1 MARMSRFRGIPQTIE
16 RAQPRPSTT
25 SSSSLAAL
33 QELFVDRYGALKTR
47 LARRL
52 GSHDWAEEALQD
64 TYLRL
69 DGAEIA
75 GTVRNPT
82 AYLFRTAF
90 NIALNQ
96 MRADRRL
103 LSAAEVEGLLQIADE
118 APDALQVFEG
128 RAEMS
133 RLSKIIATLP
143 ERQRAILLA
152 SRVEGIPRVQI
163 AARFGISVGMVDKEL
178 SQAQEYCALR
188 FGRKKTR

>member
-1 MARMSRFRGIPQTIE
+1 MAKMPRSPEAARPADQQSASE
-16 RAQPRPSTT
+16 PRPS
-25 SSSSLAAL
+25 SPLATL
-33 QELFVDRYGALKTR
+33 QELLTDRYGILKTR

-52 GSHDWAEEALQD
+52 GSQDCAEEALQD

-90 NIALNQ
+90 NVALNR
-96 MRADRRL
+96 MRADRRR
-103 LSAAEVEGLLQIADE
+103 LSAVEVEGLLHIADE

-128 RAEMS
+128 RAEIL
-133 RLSKIIATLP
+133 RLSKIIAKLP

-152 SRVEGIPRVQI
+152 SRVEGVSRQQI
-163 AARFGISVGMVDKEL
+163 AERFGISVGMVDKEL
-178 SQAQEYCALR
+178 QQAQEYCAIR
-188 FGRKKTR
+188 FGWKKTT

>member
-1 MARMSRFRGIPQTIE
+1 MAKSPGAPEASKLVEHQQADGPQ
-16 RAQPRPSTT
+16 PS
-25 SSSSLAAL
+25 SPLATL
-33 QELFVDRYGALKTR
+33 QELLTDRYGALKTR

-69 DGAEIA
+69 DGAEID
-75 GTVRNPT
+75 GKVRNPI

-96 MRADRRL
+96 MRADRRR
-103 LSAAEVEGLLQIADE
+103 LSAAEVDDLLHIADE

-128 RAEMS
+128 RAEIS
-133 RLSKIIATLP
+133 RLSKIIAKLP

-152 SRVEGIPRVQI
+152 SRVEGVPRQQI
-163 AARFGISVGMVDKEL
+163 AERFGISVGMVDKEL
-178 SQAQEYCALR
+178 QQAQEYCATR
-188 FGRKKTR
+188 FGWKKTK

>member
-1 MARMSRFRGIPQTIE
+1 MNKATGPRQTPNPDEHESSGE
-16 RAQPRPSTT
+16 RVI
-25 SSSSLAAL
+25 SSPLAAL
-33 QELFVDRYGALKTR
+33 QDLLVDRYGALKTR

-52 GSHDWAEEALQD
+52 GSEEWAEEALQD

-69 DGAEIA
+69 DGADVA

-96 MRADRRL
+96 IRADRRR
-103 LSAAEVEGLLQIADE
+103 LSPEEIDGLLHIADE

-128 RAEMS
+128 RAEML
-133 RLSKIIATLP
+133 RLSKIIAKLP

-152 SRVEGIPRVQI
+152 SRVEGASRLQI
-163 AARFGISVGMVDKEL
+163 AERFGISVGMVDKEL
-178 SQAQEYCALR
+178 QQAQEYCAAR
-188 FGRKKTR
+188 FGWKKK

>member
-1 MARMSRFRGIPQTIE
+1 MPRSPQAPKLIE
-16 RAQPRPSTT
+16 HQPANEPQNIAP
-25 SSSSLAAL
+25 LATL
-33 QELFVDRYGALKTR
+33 QELLTDRYSILKTR

-52 GSHDWAEEALQD
+52 GSQDWAEEALQD

-69 DGAEIA
+69 NGAEIS
-75 GTVRNPT
+75 GSVSNPT

-90 NIALNQ
+90 NVALNRI
-96 MRADRRL
+96 RADRRR
-103 LSAAEVEGLLQIADE
+103 LSAAEVDGLLQIADE

-133 RLSKIIATLP
+133 RLSKIIAKLP

-152 SRVEGIPRVQI
+152 SRIEGVSRQQI

-178 SQAQEYCALR
+178 QQAQEYCATR
-188 FGRKKTR
+188 FGWKKTK